1 MEIKVARAG
10 ARRRNSRWHVV
21 ALKPGGRWVEAMDED
36 SVCAKVRD
44 IDPTGPIEMNAV
56 RMWALLTALIGT
68 GALVADDGDGW
79 AE

>member
-1 MEIKVARAG
+1 MEVKVARAG

-56 RMWALLTALIGT
+56 GVRALLTALIGP
-68 GALVADDGDGW
+68 GALVLDDRDGR